1 MLDNLSRL
9 ILSDQ
14 GQRLAAQK
22 GQTDDIVGAMQAQEK
37 ADENDL
43 SDDDSWQRYCQFL
56 QLLLY
61 EAHAH

>member
-43 SDDDSWQRYCQFL
+43 SDDDS
-56 QLLLY
+56 
-61 EAHAH
+61 